1 MPIRIPGPR
10 LVPATALVALIA
22 IAAGLAFT
30 GSAGPA
36 DARPTSTWSPLSPD
50 AFAPLTLASR
60 GEPEFRR
67 SAPTARPTTPKPIAL
82 KPPAGP
88 THVVRPGDTLW
99 QIAAMHRSTV
109 ANILR
114 WNPAVDA
121 SRLMAGQRLLIPG
134 GSPMRVVK
142 AASRPTARPRSWQPP
157 LAVSGRHVWPLAV
170 RGTITSSFSS
180 AHPGIDIHAPAGTRV
195 RAMAAGTVAF
205 AGWKTNGGGY
215 VVVIRHGDGMISTYN
230 HNRGVA
236 VRAGQRVATGQ
247 TIAWVGS
254 TGWSTGPHLDFR
266 IQSGGRFV
274 NPLRVL

>member
-1 MPIRIPGPR
+1 MPLRIPGRR
-10 LVPATALVALIA
+10 LVPATALAALIA
-22 IAAGLAFT
+22 VAAGLALT

-36 DARPTSTWSPLSPD
+36 DARPASTWRPLPPD
-50 AFAPLTLASR
+50 AFAPLTLATR

-67 SAPTARPTTPKPIAL
+67 PAPTARPTAPKPVAL

-109 ANILR
+109 VTILR
-114 WNPAVDA
+114 WNPAADPA
-121 SRLMAGQRLLIPG
+121 RLMTGQRLLIPG

-142 AASRPTARPRSWQPP
+142 AASRSTARPRTPQTP
-157 LAVSGRHVWPLAV
+157 LATSGRHVWPLAV
-170 RGTITSSFSS
+170 RGTITTSFSS
-180 AHPGIDIHAPAGTRV
+180 THPGIDIAAPAGTRV

-236 VRAGQRVATGQ
+236 VRAGQRVKAGQ
-247 TIAWVGS
+247 TVAWVGS

-266 IQSGGRFV
+266 IRSGGRLV